1 MAKTIAL
8 ILGIVFIIVGLAGF
22 AAPNL
27 LGAHLS
33 TSHNLIHLISG
44 IVAVYFGWMGSLS
57 GARLFCIIFGV
68 VYLLLGIVGFFV
80 GGGPERMWDVI
91 PGSLM
96 LGTMDH
102 IIHIVLGIVF
112 LAGGFLT
119 NANVARNE

>member
-8 ILGIVFIIVGLAGF
+8 VLGVVFILVGLVGF

-33 TSHNLIHLISG
+33 TSHSLIHVISG
-44 IVAVYFGWMGSLS
+44 AISLYFGWMGSLS
-57 GARLFCIIFGV
+57 GARLFCLIFGV

-80 GGGPERMWDVI
+80 GAGDDRMWDVI

-102 IIHIVLGIVF
+102 VIHVVF
-112 LAGGFLT
+112 GLVYLVGGFLT
-119 NANVARNE
+119 SANVSRNE